1 MGLFTFRETRKI
13 RKNKE
18 REKLEQTKRELR
30 NSGGMTPAQ
39 RIVYAERKKL
49 RWIKVLYFI
58 IN

>member
-49 RWIKVLYFI
+49 R
-58 IN
+58 

>member
-1 MGLFTFRETRKI
+1 M

-39 RIVYAERKKL
+39 QIVYAERKKS
-49 RWIKVLYFI
+49 R
-58 IN
+58 